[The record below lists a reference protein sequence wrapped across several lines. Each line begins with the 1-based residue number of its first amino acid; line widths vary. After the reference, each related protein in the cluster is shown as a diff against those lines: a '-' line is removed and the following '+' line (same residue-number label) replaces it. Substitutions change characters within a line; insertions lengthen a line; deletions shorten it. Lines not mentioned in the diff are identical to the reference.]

1 MNDQNSSFPFPGF
14 GQEEGLDVA
23 AIFGDGA
30 PASNVNPF
38 EAMAAQQAA
47 PAAPAPQPQVA
58 ESAAQTPQTTP
69 APQSAPTAALE
80 SQAAA
85 AAVPESQ
92 PPQAAAPAP
101 VPAPAP
107 APAPVQAAAP
117 AAPPAGAVNPIE
129 AAFTQKTA
137 ENTQKGLLEKPPVFC
152 HKNVKEPIEDPSQT
166 FEELRIRKSEDF
178 TDLEEGKYVSWSV
191 DYCGIR
197 RDIKDPKGT
206 TIISVKET
214 IERSREFL
222 DALKKSKDKNPAC
235 LVKPKVVMKAKG
247 TAASYKGN
255 FQTVEEA
262 RASDKVICVIPSSDG
277 RFYELRKTDAGEF
290 IAPASKVVD
299 FQQVRAGFTP
309 ALPLIPLDLI
319 GSITSFFRSFMEE
332 DAEYE
337 ALALI
342 YWSVEAKCFFAY
354 VPKQTVRKEHV
365 EADLRDCPYD
375 DDPRFIR
382 YADIHSHNSMEAF
395 FSAEDD
401 RDERGTGL
409 YLVMGELDRFFPDIK
424 ARISCGGSFV
434 DIDPGEVIEGLKRD
448 YPKDWVKNVTREQKK
463 TLRSFS
469 VRPAGFLPPALEEQL

>member
-1 MNDQNSSFPFPGF
+1 MSDQSSSFPFAAF
-14 GQEEGLDVA
+14 GQEEGLNIAD
-23 AIFGDGA
+23 IFGGGA
-30 PASNVNPF
+30 PASDVNPF
-38 EAMAAQQAA
+38 EIPAAQQTEAAA
-47 PAAPAPQPQVA
+47 PVPQPQAAENAGQPPQTAPAPQAAPVA
-58 ESAAQTPQTTP
+58 
-69 APQSAPTAALE
+69 APE
-80 SQAAA
+80 
-85 AAVPESQ
+85 
-92 PPQAAAPAP
+92 PQAAPT
-101 VPAPAP
+101 
-107 APAPVQAAAP
+107 PAPVQAAAP
-117 AAPPAGAVNPIE
+117 AAPPAEADNPIA

-137 ENTQKGLLEKPPVFC
+137 ENTQKGLLEKPPVFF
-152 HKNVKEPIEDPSQT
+152 HKNVKEPIDDPGQT

-235 LVKPKVVMKAKG
+235 LVKPKVVMKTKG

-290 IAPASKVVD
+290 IAPTSKVVD

-332 DAEYE
+332 NAEYE

-354 VPKQTVRKEHV
+354 VPKQTVRKEHI

-375 DDPRFIR
+375 DDPRYIR
-382 YADIHSHNSMEAF
+382 YADIHSHNSMDPF
-395 FSAEDD
+395 FSPEDNW
-401 RDERGTGL
+401 DERSTGL
-409 YLVMGELDRFFPDIK
+409 YFVMGHLEQFFPELK
-424 ARISCGGSFV
+424 ARISCEGSFV
-434 DIDPGEVIEGLKRD
+434 EIDPAEVI
-448 YPKDWVKNVTREQKK
+448 DWPVSNFPADWTKNVVCEKER
-463 TLRSFS
+463 
-469 VRPAGFLPPALEEQL
+469 AGRYPPKRVLEVSMLP

>member
-1 MNDQNSSFPFPGF
+1 MSDQNSGYPFAAF

-23 AIFGDGA
+23 SIFGSGA
-30 PASNVNPF
+30 PSGDVNPF
-38 EAMAAQQAA
+38 EALAAQQAE
-47 PAAPAPQPQVA
+47 PAAPPLQ
-58 ESAAQTPQTTP
+58 
-69 APQSAPTAALE
+69 
-80 SQAAA
+80 
-85 AAVPESQ
+85 
-92 PPQAAAPAP
+92 PQAAENAGQP
-101 VPAPAP
+101 VQTALAS
-107 APAPVQAAAP
+107 APVQAAAP
-117 AAPPAGAVNPIE
+117 AATPAEAVNPIE
-129 AAFTQKTA
+129 AAFAQKTA
-137 ENTQKGLLEKPPVFC
+137 ENTQKGLLEKPLVFC
-152 HKNVKEPIEDPSQT
+152 HKNVKEPIDDPSQT
-166 FEELRIRKSEDF
+166 FEELRIRKSQDF

-235 LVKPKVVMKAKG
+235 LVKPKVVMKSKG
-247 TAASYKGN
+247 TAAIYKGN

-319 GSITSFFRSFMEE
+319 GSITSFFCSFMEKG
-332 DAEYE
+332 AEYE
-337 ALALI
+337 ALVLI

-354 VPKQTVRKEHV
+354 VPKQTVRKEHL

-375 DDPRFIR
+375 DDPRYIR

-434 DIDPGEVIEGLKRD
+434 EIDPGEVIEGLKRD
-448 YPKDWVKNVTREQKK
+448 YPREWAKNVTREEKK
-463 TLRSFS
+463 PFCGFPI
-469 VRPAGFLPPALEEQL
+469 RPGGFLPPALEERL

>member
-1 MNDQNSSFPFPGF
+1 MSDQNSGFPFAAF

-23 AIFGDGA
+23 SIFGSGA
-30 PASNVNPF
+30 PSGDVNPF
-38 EAMAAQQAA
+38 EALAAQQAE
-47 PAAPAPQPQVA
+47 PAAPPLQ
-58 ESAAQTPQTTP
+58 
-69 APQSAPTAALE
+69 
-80 SQAAA
+80 
-85 AAVPESQ
+85 
-92 PPQAAAPAP
+92 PQAAENAGQPVQTAPAS
-101 VPAPAP
+101 
-107 APAPVQAAAP
+107 APVQAAAP
-117 AAPPAGAVNPIE
+117 AATPAEAVNPIE
-129 AAFTQKTA
+129 AAFAQKTA

-152 HKNVKEPIEDPSQT
+152 HKNVKEPIDDPSQT

-235 LVKPKVVMKAKG
+235 LVKPKVVMKSKG
-247 TAASYKGN
+247 TAAIYKGN

-299 FQQVRAGFTP
+299 FQQVRAGFIP
-309 ALPLIPLDLI
+309 ALPLIPLSLMGQI
-319 GSITSFFRSFMEE
+319 IAFFRGFMTDGE
-332 DAEYE
+332 EYE

-342 YWSVEAKCFFAY
+342 YWDKVEQKFFAH
-354 VPKQTVRKEHV
+354 VPKQSVRREHI

-375 DDPRFIR
+375 DDSRYIR
-382 YADIHSHNSMEAF
+382 YADIHSHNSMDPF
-395 FSAEDD
+395 FSLEDNW
-401 RDERGTGL
+401 DERGTGL
-409 YLVMGELDRFFPDIK
+409 YFVMGHLERFFPELK
-424 ARISCGGSFV
+424 ARISCEGSFV
-434 DIDPGEVIEGLKRD
+434 EIDPSEVI
-448 YPKDWVKNVTREQKK
+448 DWPASTFPEEWSQNVVLEKK
-463 TLRSFS
+463 PMGKQSSHRILEVSM
-469 VRPAGFLPPALEEQL
+469 LP

>member
-1 MNDQNSSFPFPGF
+1 MSDQNNSFPFGTF
-14 GQEEGLDVA
+14 GEEDGLNVA
-23 AIFGDGA
+23 AIFGGGA
-30 PASNVNPF
+30 PAGNANPF
-38 EAMAAQQAA
+38 ETPAAQQAVSA
-47 PAAPAPQPQVA
+47 TPDSQPQAAEYAGQLPQTAPAPQTVP
-58 ESAAQTPQTTP
+58 
-69 APQSAPTAALE
+69 
-80 SQAAA
+80 AAA
-85 AAVPESQ
+85 PKPQ
-92 PPQAAAPAP
+92 PPQTAPAP
-101 VPAPAP
+101 T
-107 APAPVQAAAP
+107 QAAAP
-117 AAPPAGAVNPIE
+117 AAPPAEAANPIA
-129 AAFTQKTA
+129 AAFEKKAA
-137 ENTQKGLLEKPPVFC
+137 ENTQKGLLEKPPVFF
-152 HKNVKEPIEDPSQT
+152 HKNVKEPIEDASMT

-197 RDIKDPKGT
+197 KDIKDPKGT
-206 TIISVKET
+206 TIISVKEI

-235 LVKPKVVMKAKG
+235 LVKPKVVMKTKG

-255 FQTVEEA
+255 FQTVEGA

-319 GSITSFFRSFMEE
+319 GSIASFFRSFMEE
-332 DAEYE
+332 NAEYE

-342 YWSVEAKCFFAY
+342 YWSVEAECFFAY
-354 VPKQTVRKEHV
+354 VPKQTVRKDHI

-375 DDPRFIR
+375 DDPRYIR

-395 FSAEDD
+395 FSHVDD

-409 YLVMGELDRFFPDIK
+409 YLVMGKLDRFFPDIK

-434 DIDPGEVIEGLKRD
+434 DIDPGEVIEGLSRD
-448 YPKDWVKNVTREQKK
+448 FPRDWVKNVTREQEKPP
-463 TLRSFS
+463 RGFP
-469 VRPAGFLPPALEEQL
+469 VRPSGFLPPALEARL

>member
-1 MNDQNSSFPFPGF
+1 MSDQSSSFPFASI
-14 GQEEGLDVA
+14 GQEEGLDYA
-23 AIFGDGA
+23 AIFGGGDSAGD
-30 PASNVNPF
+30 VNPF
-38 EAMAAQQAA
+38 EALAAQQTE
-47 PAAPAPQPQVA
+47 PAALAPQPQAA
-58 ESAAQTPQTTP
+58 ENAGQQVQT
-69 APQSAPTAALE
+69 APT
-80 SQAAA
+80 
-85 AAVPESQ
+85 
-92 PPQAAAPAP
+92 PQAAPVAAPEPQSPQAP
-101 VPAPAP
+101 VS
-107 APAPVQAAAP
+107 VQAAAP
-117 AAPPAGAVNPIE
+117 AAPPAEASNPIE

-152 HKNVKEPIEDPSQT
+152 HKNVKEPIDDPGQT

-235 LVKPKVVMKAKG
+235 LVKPRVVGKTKG

-262 RASDKVICVIPSSDG
+262 RASDKVICVVPSSDG
-277 RFYELRKTDAGEF
+277 RFYELRKTDVGEF

-319 GSITSFFRSFMEE
+319 GSITSFFRFFMEE
-332 DAEYE
+332 NEEYE
-337 ALALI
+337 ALVLI
-342 YWSVEAKCFFAY
+342 YWSTEEHRFFAY
-354 VPKQTVRKEHV
+354 VPKQTVRKEHI

-375 DDPRFIR
+375 DDPRYIR

-434 DIDPGEVIEGLKRD
+434 EIDPGEVIEGLRHD
-448 YPKDWVKNVTREQKK
+448 FPQEWAKNVTREQKK
-463 TLRSFS
+463 PFRNFP
-469 VRPAGFLPPALEEQL
+469 VRPGGFLPPASEARL

>member
-1 MNDQNSSFPFPGF
+1 MSDQSSSFPFAAF
-14 GQEEGLDVA
+14 GQEEGLNIAD
-23 AIFGDGA
+23 IFGGGA
-30 PASNVNPF
+30 PASDVNPF
-38 EAMAAQQAA
+38 EIPAAQQTEAAA
-47 PAAPAPQPQVA
+47 PVPQPQAAENAGQPPQTAPAPQAAPVA
-58 ESAAQTPQTTP
+58 
-69 APQSAPTAALE
+69 APE
-80 SQAAA
+80 
-85 AAVPESQ
+85 
-92 PPQAAAPAP
+92 PQAAPT
-101 VPAPAP
+101 
-107 APAPVQAAAP
+107 PAPVQAAAP
-117 AAPPAGAVNPIE
+117 AAPPAEADNPIA

-137 ENTQKGLLEKPPVFC
+137 ENTQKGLLEKPPVFF
-152 HKNVKEPIEDPSQT
+152 HKNVKEPIDDPGQT

-235 LVKPKVVMKAKG
+235 LVKPKVVMKTKG

-255 FQTVEEA
+255 FQTVEGA

-290 IAPASKVVD
+290 IAPTSKVVD

-332 DAEYE
+332 NAEYE

-354 VPKQTVRKEHV
+354 VPKQTVRKEHI

-375 DDPRFIR
+375 DDPRYIR

-409 YLVMGELDRFFPDIK
+409 YLVMGELNRFFPDIK

-434 DIDPGEVIEGLKRD
+434 EIDPGEVIEGLRHD
-448 YPKDWVKNVTREQKK
+448 YPQEWAKNVTREEKK
-463 TLRSFS
+463 PSRNFP
-469 VRPAGFLPPALEEQL
+469 VRPGGFLPPALEARL